1 MNCSK
6 TPKTDYTY
14 SELSPHRRQL
24 APGIVAMPNM
34 SRRSLGNHDERVEYM
49 VNQNPAQ
56 EEFIRRRYQAN
67 YQSNLNYDSGDEVDI
82 THFKQKQTG
91 WFVRIITVLTT
102 FWRSVTSIF
111 SSESSNTYQ
120 NYYAKQ
126 RRHQQHGVVVGSL
139 VSFFRY
145 IYLAIASV
153 LSLDTLL
160 LKSNSAGNKG
170 KKRFLLLLLLL
181 LPLLL
186 LAGK

>member
-1 MNCSK
+1 
-6 TPKTDYTY
+6 
-14 SELSPHRRQL
+14 
-24 APGIVAMPNM
+24 MPNM

-82 THFKQKQTG
+82 THFNQKQSSSSSSS
-91 WFVRIITVLTT
+91 WFVRFISVFTSL
-102 FWRSVTSIF
+102 WRSVTSIF
-111 SSESSNTYQ
+111 STESNAAYH

-126 RRHQQHGVVVGSL
+126 RRQQQHGVVVGSL
-139 VSFFRY
+139 VSFFQY
-145 IYLAIASV
+145 IYLGIASV

-186 LAGK
+186 LGGK